1 MLYIN
6 KGSMKKVLV
15 VLLIAVLAMSAVFA
29 EFGGSYTTDLKYD
42 LKEQVLSLG
51 QTAKIT
57 GKFAF
62 SFFNGE
68 SASVAQSY
76 EEAGYPYVVVE
87 GDLGISFEGFEFDF
101 NNQSNTR
108 YKETKDFWAYQ
119 IQSPAKDA
127 EIIKAKSYWFTTYE
141 INKFAFEFD
150 KDSAEKVFTKVA
162 IVGED
167 WELNLLNN
175 TSVGNLAKNE
185 VGDAYRFVAS
195 DYVNSSVV
203 YGLDNSTKAG
213 NGVTFTYKDY
223 SVSLNQFVLGSDASK
238 NMFELSLAAN
248 DFNVAENVTVASGLN
263 YKNVAGNNSI
273 NGSVKVSYAD
283 EEIASSVATD
293 VQLGLSGTAT
303 QFDLAAGVN
312 YKDAVTADVYYASAA
327 KASNPYYAGTYKTKL
342 GGTTEIETT
351 DYSKLNKAVFNLSF
365 DQKNAKYTLAYKN
378 SGDKITAVD
387 PVNEVSVEKLLS
399 AKATIDVAKLATL
412 GEVSTLSV
420 ALDGHDI
427 ANKNSF
433 NAYNFEV
440 NAAMENY
447 GVTAKAGMKDFTDKD
462 NYVLYAEVFND
473 FAKVAKLPVQT
484 LTLKVGSENVTK
496 ETVNYLPVSTDK
508 VAGYADRLYFAV
520 DSQIDDTLKLGL
532 TGNELIGEYKTVK
545 FGVNATY
552 TGVEKLTL
560 SASASHEFAGS
571 DKATALEAKS
581 VYDGEIADVT
591 AVLQAK
597 LYGDGTTKAN
607 VGAYIG
613 ATSDQVVHG
622 ATLTLAYGEYKSN
635 KVTVDWN
642 NNELGSFLASC
653 RIEF

>member
-1 MLYIN
+1 
-6 KGSMKKVLV
+6 
-15 VLLIAVLAMSAVFA
+15 MSAVFA
-29 EFGGSYTTDLKYD
+29 SDSFISKLTTTLKYD
-42 LKEQVLSLG
+42 IDKKEFGLTQSADV
-51 QTAKIT
+51 K
-57 GKFAF
+57 GKFTFALF
-62 SFFNGE
+62 GDQTLTG
-68 SASVAQSY
+68 SASG
-76 EEAGYPYVVVE
+76 ERYPYAVLECNISLNFEDLVINF
-87 GDLGISFEGFEFDF
+87 GDKGT
-101 NNQSNTR
+101 TR
-108 YKETKDFWAYQ
+108 YKATSDFW
-119 IQSPAKDA
+119 
-127 EIIKAKSYWFTTYE
+127 KAAQTAVENKAISSATTGWFKEYE
-141 INKFAFEFD
+141 INQFAFKFD

-162 IVGED
+162 IIGED
-167 WELNLLNN
+167 WELDLLKNS
-175 TSVGNLAKNE
+175 SVGNLAVNA
-185 VGDAYRFVAS
+185 VGDAYTFVAS
-195 DYVNSSVV
+195 DYVNKSVV
-203 YGLDNSTKAG
+203 YGLDNSTSAG
-213 NGVTFTYKDY
+213 NCITFKYKDY
-223 SVSLNQFVLGSDASK
+223 SVSLNQFVVGSNASL
-238 NMFELSLAAN
+238 NNFELSLAAD
-248 DFNVAENVTVASGLN
+248 DFTVAENVTVASGLN
-263 YKNVAGNNSI
+263 YKNVAGENSI

-283 EEIASSVATD
+283 EQFASSLATD
-293 VQLGLSGTAT
+293 VKLGLAGTTT
-303 QFDLAAGVN
+303 QFDLAGSVN
-312 YKDAVTADVYYASAA
+312 YKDAVTSDVYYASEAS
-327 KASNPYYAGTYKTKL
+327 ASNPYYKASGNYTN
-342 GGTTEIETT
+342 
-351 DYSKLNKAVFNLSF
+351 LNKAVYDLTIN
-365 DQKNAKYTLAYKN
+365 QKNATYTLAYKN
-378 SGDKITAVD
+378 SGDTINT
-387 PVNEVSVEKLLS
+387 VEPEASETVEMLLS
-399 AKATIDVAKLATL
+399 AQATVDVAKLATL

-427 ANKNSF
+427 ANKNNF

-462 NYVLYAEVFND
+462 NYVLYSEVFND
-473 FAKVAKLPVQT
+473 FAKIAKLPVQT

-496 ETVNYLPVSTDK
+496 ETVNYLPVSGV

-613 ATSDQVVHG
+613 AT
-622 ATLTLAYGEYKSN
+622 LTLAYGEYKSN

-642 NNELGSFLASC
+642 NDKLGSFLASC
-653 RIEF
+653 KIEF